1 MMMMNDEEDND
12 CNDYHNAVVDGDSSD
27 DDDDDI
33 DDDIDDD
40 DEEEDY
46 DEVMASTMLGT
57 TIQMDG
63 SDGQNDETGRH
74 DDGAC
79 GDCPDLDGSGDEFHN
94 DGDG

>member
-1 MMMMNDEEDND
+1 MMNDEEDDD

-33 DDDIDDD
+33 DDD
-40 DEEEDY
+40 DEEEAY

-57 TIQMDG
+57 TIQMD
-63 SDGQNDETGRH
+63 DGQNDETGRH

-79 GDCPDLDGSGDEFHN
+79 GDCPDRDGSGDDFHDN
-94 DGDG
+94 GDG